1 MKTEIQFKG
10 RTPGRLALAP
20 HRFVDGILN
29 KRSEDTVNTIS
40 HGAQTKNLERLFLR
54 SCLEKLSFNHT
65 TKAVP
70 LTNRANMQL
79 HQLKQKMVLV
89 MLEGTANRNL
99 HKRICGAAN
108 QAAALAW
115 TTPYPSLVFPCLF
128 EELADSV
135 REAFQQQSDYA
146 QAPRERSF
154 YRWVPC
160 SARQADKNDF
170 GTATLAL

>member
-54 SCLEKLSFNHT
+54 SCLEKLPFNHT

-89 MLEGTANRNL
+89 MCPIRQRTHL
-99 HKRICGAAN
+99 HTKKKA
-108 QAAALAW
+108 QEVAAADGK
-115 TTPYPSLVFPCLF
+115 LVNCHNH
-128 EELADSV
+128 
-135 REAFQQQSDYA
+135 R
-146 QAPRERSF
+146 
-154 YRWVPC
+154 
-160 SARQADKNDF
+160 
-170 GTATLAL
+170 